1 MILLV
6 ELYFIRRH
14 FIYRVVECDYIEI
27 GVVERLDITMN
38 SLHNIYF

>member
-14 FIYRVVECDYIEI
+14 FIYRVVESVYIEI